1 MISGEHGIY
10 IYTDYSQI
18 SNNCPFVSGQFYLRT
33 LFSIL
38 VVPPGQ
44 TVFIHSRKQTFS
56 RKWKR
61 TLDYKNLIFFFCSR
75 FLVGGHPMQTN

>member
-44 TVFIHSRKQTFS
+44 TLYLYIPVGRHS
-56 RKWKR
+56 
-61 TLDYKNLIFFFCSR
+61 
-75 FLVGGHPMQTN
+75 LVSGSGHF